1 MYSKEWP
8 WLQQYGYQHKSRL
21 LKAVRVTDIVLG
33 AEDGRTGTFMIGND
47 RFQAALLDLP
57 CVLESYKTYDDNVLI
72 KTADVGQVSA
82 PFAITPSLCKSLS
95 WKRHIV
101 FESKLGLRV

>member
-1 MYSKEWP
+1 M
-8 WLQQYGYQHKSRL
+8 
-21 LKAVRVTDIVLG
+21 G

-47 RFQAALLDLP
+47 RFQASLLDLP

-82 PFAITPSLCKSLS
+82 PFLLHQACALAQSIIMETAYRPRK
-95 WKRHIV
+95 
-101 FESKLGLRV
+101 KLGLRV